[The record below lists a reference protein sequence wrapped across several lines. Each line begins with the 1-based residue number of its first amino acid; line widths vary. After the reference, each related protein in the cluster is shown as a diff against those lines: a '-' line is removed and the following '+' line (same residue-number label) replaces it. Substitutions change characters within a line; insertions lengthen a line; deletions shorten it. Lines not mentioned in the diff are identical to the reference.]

1 MPNACDSSS
10 EKLMTE
16 LTNKLNSAQND
27 LFALLLEGSCQEGKD
42 IEDLR
47 KEYANFEYSDGFDT
61 EFGDG
66 FDTEFGDNGI
76 MRKELIDETFE
87 VLVKVL
93 HEHNLESI
101 RNFNQ

>member
-61 EFGDG
+61 EFGD
-66 FDTEFGDNGI
+66 NGI

-101 RNFNQ
+101 RNFEGGIN